1 MSAFLQ
7 TRLENLRPQPLMAVR
22 AYMTLR
28 LPSMLVF
35 WIRRMCWKLSCM
47 IRDPW
52 RGVREVQGMRMGK
65 DAHTIF
71 VDVAGERMRWSTCA
85 GMNSNATFLPG
96 TYFTSI
102 INFILPRN
110 IHPQHQAPAPL
121 LSPQA
126 PAQPMDPSVTSD
138 VDIKHDPSEVN
149 SPSSLDD
156 GSSQCSGDESD
167 EYKEVVW
174 DADTEICLLESIG
187 KYPPTGVNRFF
198 SILNTSILL
207 KKRLNKRITPQQT
220 LEHLN
225 SLYNL
230 EALVCT
236 ILFLLNGQ

>member
-1 MSAFLQ
+1 
-7 TRLENLRPQPLMAVR
+7 
-22 AYMTLR
+22 
-28 LPSMLVF
+28 
-35 WIRRMCWKLSCM
+35 
-47 IRDPW
+47 
-52 RGVREVQGMRMGK
+52 
-65 DAHTIF
+65 
-71 VDVAGERMRWSTCA
+71 
-85 GMNSNATFLPG
+85 
-96 TYFTSI
+96 
-102 INFILPRN
+102 
-110 IHPQHQAPAPL
+110 
-121 LSPQA
+121 
-126 PAQPMDPSVTSD
+126 MDPSVTSD

-230 EALVCT
+230 EALVCI